1 MERFA
6 RCCDITGKGMNQGW
20 VVGPMELYIA
30 DEESLI
36 VELRKV
42 DDVPDGLSDDELREY
57 LYDEDYFYYTEWEAE
72 YEIKDQGYY
81 YTEDGKEI
89 QVNGNFTIS

>member
-1 MERFA
+1 MNKERFA
-6 RCCDITGKGMNQGW
+6 RRCDATGKGMNHGW

-30 DEESLI
+30 DEENLI

-57 LYDEDYFYYTEWEAE
+57 LYDEGYFYYTEWEAE

-89 QVNGNFTIS
+89 EL